1 MTFLWPEFLWLLVL
15 VPVIVGA
22 YLLLLRRKH
31 KLALRYASLSMVREA
46 QSAGNRFRRHVPPLL
61 FLIALTLMIVAIARP
76 AAVVTLPS
84 QHETI
89 ILAMDVSGS
98 MRAVDVQPNR
108 LTAAQEAARAFI
120 NDQPHNVRIGIVSFA
135 GTAAVVQPPT
145 ENREDL
151 LAAIDRFTL
160 QRGTAVGSG
169 ILVALKTIF
178 PEVEFDLGRTNPR
191 INASDT
197 GRGRP
202 LGGRGADKGKGGDK
216 SSDKGADK
224 DGDKPVA
231 PGSYQSA
238 AIILLTDGQTTTG
251 PDPVES
257 AKMAADRGV
266 RVYTVGIGTVAGEII
281 GAEGWS
287 MRVRLDEEAL
297 KQIANVTRADYF
309 YAGTATD
316 LKKIYEGMN
325 ARMVLKKQQTEI
337 TALVVAAAALLA
349 TIAAGLSLV
358 WFNRL
363 L

>member
-1 MTFLWPEFLWLLVL
+1 MTFLWPELLWLLAL
-15 VPVIVGA
+15 VPAIVGL
-22 YLLLLRRKH
+22 YLLLLRRKK
-31 KLALRYASLSMVREA
+31 KLAVRYASLAMVKDA
-46 QSAGNRFRRHVPPLL
+46 MGAGQRLRRHVPPLL

-84 QHETI
+84 QHEII

-120 NDQPHNVRIGIVSFA
+120 NDQPQNVRIGIVSFA

-169 ILVALKTIF
+169 ILVSLKTIF
-178 PEVEFDLGRTNPR
+178 PDVEFDLGRSNPR
-191 INASDT
+191 LNANDT
-197 GRGRP
+197 GRG
-202 LGGRGADKGKGGDK
+202 
-216 SSDKGADK
+216 
-224 DGDKPVA
+224 KPIDPHKPPPKEGEKPAA

-251 PDPVES
+251 PDPVE
-257 AKMAADRGV
+257 AARMAADRGV

-297 KQIANVTRADYF
+297 KTIANITRAGYF

-325 ARMVLKKQQTEI
+325 AKLTLKKQQTEI
-337 TALVVAAAALLA
+337 TALVVAAAALFATLA
-349 TIAAGLSLV
+349 AALSLM

>member
-1 MTFLWPEFLWLLVL
+1 MKFLWPELLWLLWL
-15 VPVIVGA
+15 VPVIVGL
-22 YLLLLRRKH
+22 YLLLLRRKIRV
-31 KLALRYASLSMVREA
+31 AVRYASLAMVKDA
-46 QSAGNRFRRHVPPLL
+46 MGAGNRVRRHIPPLL

-98 MRAVDVQPNR
+98 MRAVDVHPNR
-108 LTAAQEAARAFI
+108 LTASQEAARAFI
-120 NDQPHNVRIGIVSFA
+120 NDQPHDVRIGIVSFA

-169 ILVALKTIF
+169 ILVSLKTIF
-178 PEVEFDLGRTNPR
+178 PDVEFDLGRSNPR
-191 INASDT
+191 MNANDT
-197 GRGRP
+197 GRGRSF
-202 LGGRGADKGKGGDK
+202 GRNKGPEMDKE
-216 SSDKGADK
+216 K
-224 DGDKPVA
+224 DGEKPVQ

-251 PDPVES
+251 PDPVEA

-297 KQIANVTRADYF
+297 KTIANITRADYY

-316 LKKIYEGMN
+316 LQKIYEGMN
-325 ARMVLKKQQTEI
+325 AKMVLKKQQTEI
-337 TALVVAAAALLA
+337 TALVVAAAAVFA
-349 TIAAGLSLV
+349 TLAAGLSLM

>member
-1 MTFLWPEFLWLLVL
+1 MTFLWPELLWLLFAI
-15 VPVIVGA
+15 P
-22 YLLLLRRKH
+22 LLIGTYVWVLRRKK
-31 KLALRYASLSMVREA
+31 KLAVRYASLAMVREA
-46 QSAGNRFRRHVPPLL
+46 LTAGNRVRRHIPPAL
-61 FLIALTLMIVAIARP
+61 FLIALTLMLLAIARP

-89 ILAMDVSGS
+89 VLAMDVSGS

-108 LTAAQEAARAFI
+108 LTAAQEAARSFI

-169 ILVALKTIF
+169 ILVSLKLIF
-178 PEVEFDLGRTNPR
+178 PEVEFDLGKSNPR
-191 INASDT
+191 PNASDN
-197 GRGRP
+197 GRGRA
-202 LGGRGADKGKGGDK
+202 LGRGKGQDRDQDRTAKDAQKSDADKT
-216 SSDKGADK
+216 A
-224 DGDKPVA
+224 A
-231 PGSYQSA
+231 PGSYESA

-251 PDPVES
+251 PDPIEA
-257 AKMAADRGV
+257 AKMASERGI

-287 MRVRLDEEAL
+287 MRVRLDEDAL
-297 KQIANVTRADYF
+297 KQIANVTRGSYF
-309 YAGTATD
+309 YAGNATD

-325 ARMVLKKQQTEI
+325 SKMVLKKQQTEI
-337 TALVVAAAALLA
+337 TALFVAAAAIFA
-349 TIAAGLSLV
+349 TLGAGLSLV
-358 WFNRL
+358 WFNRVL
-363 L
+363 

>member
-1 MTFLWPEFLWLLVL
+1 MTFLWPELLWLLVL
-15 VPVIVGA
+15 VPVVVGL
-22 YLLLLRRKH
+22 YLLLLRRK
-31 KLALRYASLSMVREA
+31 KRLAVRYASLAMIKEA
-46 QSAGNRFRRHVPPLL
+46 IGAGNRVRRHIPPLL
-61 FLIALTLMIVAIARP
+61 FLVALTLMIVAIARP
-76 AAVVTLPS
+76 AAIVTLPS

-98 MRAVDVQPNR
+98 MRAVDVHPNR

-169 ILVALKTIF
+169 ILVSLKTIF
-178 PEVEFDLGRTNPR
+178 PDVEFDLGRSNPR
-191 INASDT
+191 LNASDT
-197 GRGRP
+197 GRGRSLDRP
-202 LGGRGADKGKGGDK
+202 SAGDSDKDKGK
-216 SSDKGADK
+216 
-224 DGDKPVA
+224 DGEKPVA

-251 PDPVES
+251 PDPVEA

-297 KQIANVTRADYF
+297 KQIANITHGDYF

-325 ARMVLKKQQTEI
+325 AKMVLKKQQTEI
-337 TALVVAAAALLA
+337 TALVVAAAALFA
-349 TIAAGLSLV
+349 TLAAGLSLV
-358 WFNRL
+358 WFNRVL
-363 L
+363 

>member
-1 MTFLWPEFLWLLVL
+1 MTFLWPELLWLLAA
-15 VPVIVGA
+15 VPVVVGL
-22 YLLLLRRKH
+22 YLLVLRRK
-31 KLALRYASLSMVREA
+31 KRLAVRYASLAMVKDAMGVR
-46 QSAGNRFRRHVPPLL
+46 QRFRRHVPPIL
-61 FLIALTLMIVAIARP
+61 FLCALILMVIAIARP

-98 MRAVDVQPNR
+98 MRAVDVHPNR

-151 LAAIDRFTL
+151 LAAIDRFQL

-169 ILVALKTIF
+169 ILVSLKMIF
-178 PEVEFDLGRTNPR
+178 PEVEFDLGRSNPR
-191 INASDT
+191 LNAKDT
-197 GRGRP
+197 GRSA
-202 LGGRGADKGKGGDK
+202 LGDK
-216 SSDKGADK
+216 SKTPAKDADK
-224 DGDKPVA
+224 PAA

-251 PDPVES
+251 PDPLE
-257 AKMAADRGV
+257 AARMAADHGV
-266 RVYTVGIGTVAGEII
+266 RIYTVGIGTVAGEII

-297 KQIANVTRADYF
+297 KSIANITRGDYF

-325 ARMVLKKQQTEI
+325 AKMVLKKQQTEV
-337 TALVVAAAALLA
+337 TALFVAAAAVLVTL
-349 TIAAGLSLV
+349 AAGLSLL

>member
-1 MTFLWPEFLWLLVL
+1 MTFLWPELLWLLL
-15 VPVIVGA
+15 AVPAVVGV
-22 YLLLLRRKH
+22 YLWVLRRK
-31 KLALRYASLSMVREA
+31 KLLAVRYASLSMVRDA
-46 QSAGNRFRRHVPPLL
+46 IGAGNRFRRHLPPAL
-61 FLIALTLMIVAIARP
+61 FLIALTLMLVAIARP

-84 QHETI
+84 QHEII

-169 ILVALKTIF
+169 ILVSLKTIF

-202 LGGRGADKGKGGDK
+202 FGRG
-216 SSDKGADK
+216 KGADK
-224 DGDKPVA
+224 DAAKDAAKDTAKEAEKPVQ

-251 PDPVES
+251 PDPIEA

-287 MRVRLDEEAL
+287 MRVRLDEDAL
-297 KQIANVTRADYF
+297 KKLATTTRGDYF
-309 YAGTATD
+309 QAANAAD
-316 LKKIYEGMN
+316 LKKVYQQLG
-325 ARMVLKKQQTEI
+325 ARLALDKGRRTEV
-337 TALVVAAAALLA
+337 TALFAGIGLLLVI
-349 TIAAGLSLV
+349 IAVLWSL
-358 WFNRL
+358 FRYNRVL
-363 L
+363 

>member
-1 MTFLWPEFLWLLVL
+1 MTFLWPELLWLLL
-15 VPVIVGA
+15 AVPAVVGV
-22 YLLLLRRKH
+22 YLWVLRRK
-31 KLALRYASLSMVREA
+31 KLLAVRYASLSMVRDA
-46 QSAGNRFRRHVPPLL
+46 IGAGNRFRRHLPPVL
-61 FLIALTLMIVAIARP
+61 FLIALTLMLVAIARP

-84 QHETI
+84 QHEII

-169 ILVALKTIF
+169 ILVSLKTIF

-202 LGGRGADKGKGGDK
+202 FGRGKGGDK
-216 SSDKGADK
+216 DVTK
-224 DGDKPVA
+224 DVAKDTAKEGDKPVQ

-251 PDPVES
+251 PDPIEA

-287 MRVRLDEEAL
+287 MRVRLDEDAL

-309 YAGTATD
+309 YAGNATD

-325 ARMVLKKQQTEI
+325 AKMVLKKQQTEI
-337 TALVVAAAALLA
+337 TALFVAAAAIFA
-349 TIAAGLSLV
+349 TLAAGLSLV
-358 WFNRL
+358 WFNRVL
-363 L
+363 